1 MNFRRVLSLFFG
13 GLLVVVLGLVIAQN
27 YLALSS
33 TLETEFKKQLS
44 TRSFTTLADIE
55 MSLVLEKASTLS
67 TNQDFNIALVDVR
80 NHLLKLEN
88 PPLALEAFRNGKAPD
103 KNMSLVLNSLVDQM
117 SVVMARTDDL
127 ADVEGDNGEQGPI
140 YFRRSSLSQ
149 SVRVEVESKTDLVL
163 ITCLSPRISDEK
175 GIVLYEFTG
184 KAGTGWVPNHA
195 SLKSPVAKQL
205 DFLLGR
211 SVLEPAG
218 TSIGYVAYPDGHL
231 YLYGA
236 RFMENPYEP
245 EGEIWV
251 GKKVDRSFLERLGDE
266 HSIFVWTPEEVVGN
280 TDDAEDLG
288 RQFAQGNSLDGEPSE
303 TWTSPDGRTFLVKT
317 EVLNSHNLGFRSD
330 IEDIPPTVVGR
341 VVFLRDLEGVKTQV
355 FESSRWIL
363 LLGLGAVLVS
373 LLLVS
378 LLARRF
384 TSPIEQLSDAM
395 IAVGEGGLEQISES
409 EISSIQEVREA
420 SLSFNQ
426 MVIGLRQ
433 KKELENFVPE
443 GTRQE
448 IEELQGE
455 SIQLGGVRCQRTI
468 MFSDIRGF
476 TSMSERLPPTRVM
489 EVLNKYLHEMSK
501 AVRLH
506 GGDINEYIGDAIL
519 AVFESPDQAA
529 YAALAMNKALAK
541 LHRDKSLSELKE
553 LGQGIGLHTGP
564 LVEGNIGEANARLK
578 RAVVGDTVNLAARI
592 QDRSREGK
600 HSCIFLSGATK
611 KLIQNSFELELFGN
625 EMFKGKSEPIEV
637 WELIGTS

>member
-13 GLLVVVLGLVIAQN
+13 GLLFVVLGLVIAQN
-27 YLALSS
+27 YLAMSS
-33 TLETEFKKQLS
+33 VLEKEYRKQLS
-44 TRSFTTLADIE
+44 PRSFTTLADIE

-67 TNQDFNIALVDVR
+67 TNQDFTLARHEVQNYLEKLSDPPAALR
-80 NHLLKLEN
+80 
-88 PPLALEAFRNGKAPD
+88 ALRTGKASD
-103 KNMSLVLNSLVDQM
+103 QKLSLVLNSLVDQI

-127 ADVEGDNGEQGPI
+127 SDVEDEDGETGPLF
-140 YFRRSSLSQ
+140 FRRTSLNQ
-149 SVRVEVESKTDLVL
+149 SVHVEVESKTDLVL
-163 ITCLSPRISDEK
+163 ITCLKPKISQEE
-175 GIVLYEFTG
+175 GVVLYEYTG
-184 KAGTGWVPNHA
+184 DSGTGWVPSHA
-195 SLKSPVAKQL
+195 SVKAPIAQDL
-205 DFLLGR
+205 DFLKGR

-218 TSIGYVAYPDGHL
+218 TSIGYLVYPDGHL
-231 YLYGA
+231 YIYGA
-236 RFMENPYEP
+236 RFLENPYEP

-251 GKKVDRSFLERLGDE
+251 GKRVDRDFLARLQDRNE
-266 HSIFVWTPEEVVGN
+266 VFVWTSEEIVGSSDGAKN
-280 TDDAEDLG
+280 LG
-288 RQFAQGNSLDGEPSE
+288 TQLAKEVAITEKLGE
-303 TWTSPDGRTFLVKT
+303 TWTSPDGRTFLLKT
-317 EVLNSHNLGFRSD
+317 ENLYSHNLGFRSD
-330 IEDIPPTVVGR
+330 IEDIPPELVGK
-341 VVFLRDLEGVKTQV
+341 VVFLRDLEGVKTEV
-355 FESSRWIL
+355 FRSSRWIL
-363 LLGLGAVLVS
+363 LLGFGALVTSLILVS
-373 LLLVS
+373 LV
-378 LLARRF
+378 ARRF
-384 TSPIEQLSDAM
+384 TAPIEQLSEAM
-395 IAVGEGGLEQISES
+395 TAVGEGGLEQIEES

-420 SLSFNQ
+420 SRSFNQ

-433 KKELENFVPE
+433 KKELEHFVPE

-541 LHRDKSLSELKE
+541 LHRDNSLAELKE

-592 QDRSREGK
+592 QDRSRDGK
-600 HSCIFLSGATK
+600 YSCIFLSGATR
-611 KLIQNSFELELFGN
+611 ELLTHEFDMELFGQ

-637 WELIGTS
+637 WELKG